1 MIARAASRPFTIPSA
16 RQVMRVPPI
25 FAQNLPPGGAKF
37 VHSARPVVPLRS
49 AQKFT
54 YGGYNLTARLILARS
69 AGCLGVPHLLRGACA
84 LTGDSMHKTTTKGTS
99 AAQRGLECLRDDCR
113 RHDAPPIMLARMIE
127 ECEGRAP
134 ISTIDLRGPDSE
146 VPKVKAFLVRF
157 GRFLTSQPELWAALG
172 VRPFKSTPGW
182 DAGFCAAKYALLER
196 APALIVCET
205 RASMISP
212 EMDDDATRRY
222 LNALPP
228 TSSDHRATVPDVR
241 LAIAEA
247 IDAMLVPAEGRRKRT
262 KEQLNKAIEETL
274 ARALLVISKKP
285 EARNGEIAEA
295 IGVTAA
301 WFSRHISKLKVFERA
316 RAAQVTK
323 SPVSEALAQE
333 GLQISTRRKA
343 CKSA

>member
-54 YGGYNLTARLILARS
+54 YGGYNLIARLILARS

-247 IDAMLVPAEGRRKRT
+247 IDAMLVPAEGRKRRT
-262 KEQLNKAIEETL
+262 KVEVAQRIEEKSLL
-274 ARALLVISKKP
+274 AAGAISKKP
-285 EARNGEIAEA
+285 EASNRDIASAIGEAEA
-295 IGVTAA
+295 
-301 WFSRHISKLKVFERA
+301 WYSRHLSNHPIVAAA
-316 RAAQVTK
+316 RKMAVTK
-323 SPVSEALAQE
+323 EFVSEALAQ
-333 GLQISTRRKA
+333 GLKQFPPRRKA
-343 CKSA
+343 CK